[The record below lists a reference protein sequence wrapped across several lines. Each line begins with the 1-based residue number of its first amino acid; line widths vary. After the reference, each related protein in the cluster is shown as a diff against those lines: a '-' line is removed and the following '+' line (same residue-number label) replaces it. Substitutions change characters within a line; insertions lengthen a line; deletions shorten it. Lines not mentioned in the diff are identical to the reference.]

1 MIDNKERARRNKMKY
16 TNRKFMNIIQ
26 INNKTEKTARIINRK
41 FALLKY
47 KKTKFKMKL

>member
-1 MIDNKERARRNKMKY
+1 MKY

-41 FALLKY
+41 FTILK
-47 KKTKFKMKL
+47 KEKTKFKMKYV